1 MAPAPLRSPPGRPL
15 THSGG
20 SARHGKK
27 KEEQRQRQRPG
38 RPPGSDPQKRKQSF
52 NSSLPRALTD
62 LIHAWRGSTRRSRTV
77 VPPPDVIQPS
87 PGNCRR
93 RGGVGWQDR
102 WRHGPEACLGR
113 VGQDAQPRS
122 CRVRRTAHTSKAPS
136 SPQGWVYGVSCQP
149 TPPRPTHRNPE
160 PLWLWLWLWPWP
172 WLWPLRVQGATLPNT
187 LRCARRAW
195 PGATRNKKA
204 AFRRPFCYFSLIS
217 RRRSSRKPC
226 AVIGSGYRLGFSSV
240 MHEGSTSIRKSGF
253 GCRKNGTE

>member
-27 KEEQRQRQRPG
+27 KEDQKQKAKAKAKAKAELQLLPASSPDRSHPRMAWIYQTQPNRRAAARCNPTVTGKLSKVGRCGLAGPLAPWARGMPRAGWAG
-38 RPPGSDPQKRKQSF
+38 RPTPV
-52 NSSLPRALTD
+52 LPCA
-62 LIHAWRGSTRRSRTV
+62 
-77 VPPPDVIQPS
+77 
-87 PGNCRR
+87 
-93 RGGVGWQDR
+93 QDSAHEQGAIEP
-102 WRHGPEACLGR
+102 HGR
-113 VGQDAQPRS
+113 
-122 CRVRRTAHTSKAPS
+122 
-136 SPQGWVYGVSCQP
+136 VYGVSCQP
-149 TPPRPTHRNPE
+149 TTPRPTHRSPE
-160 PLWLWLWLWPWP
+160 PLWLWLWLWHWL
-172 WLWPLRVQGATLPNT
+172 WLWPLRVQGATLPKP

-226 AVIGSGYRLGFSSV
+226 AVIGSGYLLGFSSV